1 MDYNVISVSKPDSS
15 TKIYKITKTNK
26 TTPMKLT
33 IESAYIPFGV
43 EEFNKKYYL
52 NIQLDFDKTNNSKH
66 VGLLYDIEKHF
77 IEYMKK
83 LNDKLI
89 FTSSI
94 KKKTEHFILLKLS
107 IPIIKNNII
116 CNYYADDKKRNIL
129 ELQKNCFVKTI
140 IKLNTLWIH
149 EDNFGIN
156 WILDTIYN

>member
-1 MDYNVISVSKPDSS
+1 MDYNVISVSKPES
-15 TKIYKITKTNK
+15 TIKIFKITKTNK
-26 TTPMKLT
+26 SSVMKLT

-52 NIQLDFDKTNNSKH
+52 NIQLDFDKKNNSKH

-77 IEYMKK
+77 INYMKEI
-83 LNDKLI
+83 NDKLI

-94 KKKTEHFILLKLS
+94 KKKTENFVLLKLS

-116 CNYYADDKKRNIL
+116 CNYYANEKKRNIL
-129 ELQKNCFVKTI
+129 ELKKNCFVKVI
-140 IKLNTLWIH
+140 IKLNTLWIYH
-149 EDNFGIN
+149 DKFGIN